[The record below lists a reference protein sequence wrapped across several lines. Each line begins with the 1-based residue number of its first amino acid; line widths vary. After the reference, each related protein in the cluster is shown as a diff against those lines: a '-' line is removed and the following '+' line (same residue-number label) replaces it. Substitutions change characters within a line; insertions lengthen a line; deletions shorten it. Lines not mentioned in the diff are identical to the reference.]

1 MNNLRIGIPSKG
13 RLSELAIDLLNQAGL
28 KFRRQ
33 DRSLFARVQDMPV
46 DVTFLRT
53 DDIPIL
59 CQEGAIDAGITGSD
73 LIDERGADV
82 DVLLP
87 LGVGRC
93 RLAVCVPEA
102 SAMKSASDL
111 AGRNIATS
119 FPTIT
124 KNYLDSKG
132 VSAHT
137 VELSGSVEV
146 MVALGIADAITDI
159 VETGSTLAANK
170 LRILETMGAYET
182 VLLGNRTSPHREL
195 LDRIRRRLE
204 GVVIA
209 KSYSLLEYNIRRD
222 RLPEAESIAP
232 GFDSPTISALEDPTL
247 CSVKVMVRSSDAID
261 HMEKLE
267 AVGAS
272 AILMTDIV
280 NCRL

>member
-1 MNNLRIGIPSKG
+1 MKNLRIGIPSKG
-13 RLSELAIDLLNQAGL
+13 RLSEIAIDLLNQAGL
-28 KFRRQ
+28 RFRRQ

-73 LIDERGADV
+73 LIDESGADV

-102 SAMKSASDL
+102 SAMASASDL
-111 AGRNIATS
+111 NGRNIATS

-124 KNYLDSKG
+124 NHYLNSKG

-182 VLLGNRTSPHREL
+182 VLLASRTSPHREL

-232 GFDSPTISALEDPTL
+232 GFDSPTISSLEDPTL
-247 CSVKVMVRSSDAID
+247 CSVKVMVRSSEAID
-261 HMEKLE
+261 QMEKLE

>member
-1 MNNLRIGIPSKG
+1 MTNLRIGIPSKG
-13 RLSELAIDLLNQAGL
+13 RLSTLATDLLNQAGL

-33 DRSLFARVQDMPV
+33 DRSLFARVQDMPI

-73 LIDERGADV
+73 LIAEGGADV

-102 SAMKSASDL
+102 STMASASDL
-111 AGRNIATS
+111 AGKNIATS

-124 KNYLDSKG
+124 NDYLTSKR
-132 VSAHT
+132 VTAHT

-182 VLLGNRTSPHREL
+182 VLLANKTSAHGEL
-195 LDRIRRRLE
+195 LEKIRRRLE

-222 RLPEAESIAP
+222 RLAEAESIAP
-232 GFDSPTISALEDPTL
+232 GFDSPTIASLEDPAM

-261 HMEKLE
+261 QMEKLE